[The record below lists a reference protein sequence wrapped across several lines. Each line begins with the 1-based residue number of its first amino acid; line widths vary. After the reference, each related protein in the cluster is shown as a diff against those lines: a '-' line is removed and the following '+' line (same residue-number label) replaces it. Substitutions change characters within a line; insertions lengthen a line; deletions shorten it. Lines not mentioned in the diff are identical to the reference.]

1 MQRISGYSRRHVASL
16 IFTEYSCLESYMPLL
31 ASISSQGVQLLGIR
45 NPRFRLSTPHTLPK
59 TSLYCEE
66 LLRSLSQYP
75 SSCGRWHDSWVLPIA
90 VQVPWATCR
99 FTYFHREET
108 TFCTLIGGSGRN
120 VQNSHDNP
128 RHNNL
133 WLKFPNSMLFFKR
146 NYHVCFDFWTI
157 KLFYFQMLQVNT
169 IVRTRTNLKYKNKQ
183 MSS

>member
-16 IFTEYSCLESYMPLL
+16 IFTEHSCLESYMPLL
-31 ASISSQGVQLLGIR
+31 ASISSQGVELLGIR
-45 NPRFRLSTPHTLPK
+45 HPRFRLSTPHTLPK

-108 TFCTLIGGSGRN
+108 TFCTLIGGSGLGEMSKIAMII
-120 VQNSHDNP
+120 QGTTIYDSSFQTP
-128 RHNNL
+128 C
-133 WLKFPNSMLFFKR
+133 
-146 NYHVCFDFWTI
+146 CFS
-157 KLFYFQMLQVNT
+157 NT
-169 IVRTRTNLKYKNKQ
+169 ILMCVLISEPLSCSISKCYKLIQ
-183 MSS
+183 